1 MLGPVGKRRHF
12 SRCWPAPVAPVISH
26 WRGRGRNST
35 SSFYIEAGGY
45 KRARAMITLCANCSY
60 SRGRRVRPSAALLF
74 VDRDADRD
82 NPNRGPSLVVAAAHS
97 MPATASSSPVRFL
110 LTAREGGLWVDR
122 SRQEGNSRSLSP
134 HSPGLAPLCARRPPA
149 PVLAAPKAAKLALLY
164 SGANSPVLAAWG
176 DAG

>member
-1 MLGPVGKRRHF
+1 
-12 SRCWPAPVAPVISH
+12 
-26 WRGRGRNST
+26 
-35 SSFYIEAGGY
+35 
-45 KRARAMITLCANCSY
+45 MITLCANCSY

-82 NPNRGPSLVVAAAHS
+82 NPNRGPCLVVAATHS

-164 SGANSPVLAAWG
+164 SGANSYAMLFACYFCIVPWFVRRS
-176 DAG
+176 